1 MSRVNVPDILNNG
14 GYKLNTFSQ
23 VLPLMPLRGTVIF
36 PGMVMNL
43 DIARARSL
51 NAVNAAMRRGKK
63 ILIVSQIKSEFED
76 PEPSQLFKVGVVAEI
91 KQMLK
96 LPGGAVRIL
105 VEGLFRAGTDL
116 VTEDADGCWQ
126 AAFRELSPLALPEEG
141 IELEALR
148 RMVISEFEKWVLFGK
163 KISPEIL
170 LSFKDNPNAGAVAD
184 TITGYLDVPF
194 EVKQQFL
201 ETVAVKSRLEKL
213 FEILHKEMTISELE
227 KSIAQKVHQSIEK
240 NQKEYYLREQIKVIS
255 KELGDEEDVHAEAQ
269 EYREKIKSLP
279 LPEEVSEGLGKEVDR
294 LVKMPPMMAE
304 SAVIRNYLDT
314 VLDLPW
320 GKYDK
325 NGFDIGKAAKILDK
339 HHYGLKKVKERI
351 LEHLAVQKLAKTDK
365 APILCFVGPPGV
377 GKTSMA
383 ISIAEAVNRKFTR
396 VSLGGV
402 RDEAEIRGHRR
413 TYIGAMPGR
422 LIHGMQKAGCL
433 NPLFLLD
440 EVDKMAS
447 DFRGDPASALLE
459 ALDPEQNHAFSDH
472 FIEYPF
478 NMSSVFWIVTANTVD
493 TIPPALL
500 DRLEVIEL
508 SSYTEEEKLNIAKLH
523 LLPKEMEANGLTKET
538 FSVTSGAVRKI
549 IRDYTREAGV
559 RRLERQIAKLCRKVA
574 YRIVTKKESSA
585 SITVKNLTDYLG
597 PCIYLETDLRARK
610 EVGIVTGLAWTSV
623 GGELLKVEVLT
634 AEGKGGLILT
644 GQLGDVMKESARA
657 GYTYIRSRYKELKL
671 KADFYD
677 RTDIHIHLP
686 EGAIPKD
693 GPSAGITMVTAMVSA
708 LTGRKV
714 KADLAMTGEIT
725 LSGKVLPVG
734 GIKEKMLAAHR
745 YGVKTVLLP
754 ERNMQDLAELPQKVR
769 EEIQFVPV
777 SHMDEVLNLAL
788 DPMPEKEHKNGANNG
803 KTVK

>member
-1 MSRVNVPDILNNG
+1 MD
-14 GYKLNTFSQ
+14 TFSRI
-23 VLPLMPLRGTVIF
+23 LPLLPLRGMVIF

-51 NAVNAAMRRGKK
+51 NAVNVAMRHGKK
-63 ILIVSQIKSEFED
+63 ILIVSQIKSEAE
-76 PEPSQLFKVGVVAEI
+76 EPALDNLYKVGVVAEI
-91 KQMLK
+91 RQMLK

-105 VEGLFRAGTDL
+105 VEGLCRASANQ
-116 VTEDADGCWQ
+116 VSEDAEGCWD
-126 AAFRELSPLALPEEG
+126 AAITELSAQALPEEG
-141 IELEALR
+141 LELETLR
-148 RMVISEFEKWVLFGK
+148 RMVISEFEKWVLLGK
-163 KISPEIL
+163 KISPEVL
-170 LSFKDNPNAGAVAD
+170 LSFKDNPDAGIVAD
-184 TITGYLDVPF
+184 TIAGYLDVSL
-194 EVKQQFL
+194 EMKQLLL
-201 ETVAVKSRLEKL
+201 ETVSVKARLEKL
-213 FEILHKEMTISELE
+213 YEILHKEMTISELE
-227 KSIAQKVHQSIEK
+227 KSIAQKVHQNIEQ
-240 NQKEYYLREQIKVIS
+240 NQKEYYLREQLKVIS
-255 KELGDEEDVHAEAQ
+255 KELGDAEDVHAEAE
-269 EYREKIKSLP
+269 EYREKIKALP
-279 LPEEVSEGLGKEVDR
+279 LPEEVVTGLNKEVDR
-294 LVKMPPMMAE
+294 LFKMPPMMAE

-320 GKYDK
+320 GKFDE
-325 NGFDIGKAAKILDK
+325 NGFDIEKAARILDK

-351 LEHLAVQKLAKTDK
+351 LEHLAVQKLAKTNK
-365 APILCFVGPPGV
+365 APILCLVGPPGV

-383 ISIAEAVNRKFTR
+383 VSIAEAINRKFTR

-422 LIHGMQKAGCL
+422 LIHGMQKVGCL

-472 FIEYPF
+472 FIEYSF
-478 NMSSVFWIVTANTVD
+478 DLSSVFWIVTANTAE

-508 SSYTEEEKLNIAKLH
+508 SSYTEDEKLNIARLH
-523 LLPKEMEANGLTKET
+523 LLPKEMEANGLTKDT
-538 FSVTSGAVRKI
+538 FSITTGAIRKM

-574 YRIVTKKESSA
+574 FRIVTGKETDA
-585 SITVKNLTDYLG
+585 KVTVKNLADYLG
-597 PCIYLETDLRARK
+597 PCIYLESDLRARE

-623 GGELLKVEVLT
+623 GGELLKVEVLA
-634 AEGKGGLILT
+634 AEGKGGMTLT

-657 GYTYIRSRYKELKL
+657 GYTYIRSRYKALGLKE
-671 KADFYD
+671 DFYD
-677 RTDIHIHLP
+677 KTDIHIHLP

-708 LTGRKV
+708 LTGRAV

-754 ERNMQDLAELPQKVR
+754 ERNMQDLTELPEKVR
-769 EEIQFVPV
+769 EEIHFVPV
-777 SHMDEVLNLAL
+777 SHMDEVLKLAL
-788 DPMPEKEHKNGANNG
+788 KPL
-803 KTVK
+803 

>member
-1 MSRVNVPDILNNG
+1 MD
-14 GYKLNTFSQ
+14 TFSRI
-23 VLPLMPLRGTVIF
+23 LPLLPLRGMVIF

-51 NAVNAAMRRGKK
+51 NAVNAAMRNGKK
-63 ILIVSQIKSEFED
+63 ILIVSQIKSETEE
-76 PEPSQLFKVGVVAEI
+76 PELANLYRVGVVAEI
-91 KQMLK
+91 RQMLK
-96 LPGGAVRIL
+96 LPGGTVRIL
-105 VEGLFRAGTDL
+105 VEGLYRASADR
-116 VTEDADGCWQ
+116 VSEDAEGGW
-126 AAFRELSPLALPEEG
+126 AASFTELSARELPKERL
-141 IELEALR
+141 ELETLR
-148 RMVISEFEKWVLFGK
+148 RMVIAEFEKWVLLGK
-163 KISPEIL
+163 KISPEVL
-170 LSFKDNPNAGAVAD
+170 LSFKDNPDAGVVAD
-184 TITGYLDVPF
+184 TIAGYLDVNLKT
-194 EVKQQFL
+194 KQLLL
-201 ETVAVKSRLEKL
+201 ETVSAKSRLEKL
-213 FEILHKEMTISELE
+213 YEILHKEMTISELA
-227 KSIAQKVHQSIEK
+227 KDIAQKVHENIEQ

-255 KELGDEEDVHAEAQ
+255 QELGDAEDVHAEAE
-269 EYREKIKSLP
+269 EYREKIKALP
-279 LPEEVSEGLGKEVDR
+279 LPEEVLKGLNKEVDR
-294 LVKMPPMMAE
+294 LFKMPPMMAE

-325 NGFDIGKAAKILDK
+325 NGFDITRAARILDK

-351 LEHLAVQKLAKTDK
+351 LEHLAVQKLAKTNK
-365 APILCFVGPPGV
+365 APILCLVGPPGV

-383 ISIAEAVNRKFTR
+383 VSIAEAINRKFTR

-422 LIHGMQKAGCL
+422 IIHGMQKVGCL

-447 DFRGDPASALLE
+447 DFRGDPAAALLE

-472 FIEYPF
+472 FVEYPF
-478 NMSSVFWIVTANTVD
+478 DLSSVFWIVTANTAE

-500 DRLEVIEL
+500 DRLEGIEL
-508 SSYTEEEKLNIAKLH
+508 SSYTEDEKLNIARLH
-523 LLPKEMEANGLTKET
+523 LLPKEMEANGLTRET
-538 FSVTSGAVRKI
+538 LSVTSGAIRKI
-549 IRDYTREAGV
+549 IRDYTGEAGV
-559 RRLERQIAKLCRKVA
+559 RRLERQLAKLCRKVA
-574 YRIVTKKESSA
+574 YRIVTAKETDA
-585 SITVKNLTDYLG
+585 KVTVKNLTDYLG
-597 PCIYLETDLRARK
+597 PCIYLESDMRARE

-623 GGELLKVEVLT
+623 GGELLKVEVLA
-634 AEGKGGLILT
+634 AEGKGGMTLT

-657 GYTYIRSRYKELKL
+657 GYTYIRSRYKELGL
-671 KADFYD
+671 KEDFYD
-677 RTDIHIHLP
+677 KTDIHIHLP

-708 LTGRKV
+708 LTGRVV

-754 ERNMQDLAELPQKVR
+754 ERNMQDLAELPHKVR
-769 EEIQFVPV
+769 EEIHFIPV
-777 SHMDEVLNLAL
+777 THMDEVLKLAL
-788 DPMPEKEHKNGANNG
+788 KS
-803 KTVK
+803 

>member
-1 MSRVNVPDILNNG
+1 MD
-14 GYKLNTFSQ
+14 TFSRI
-23 VLPLMPLRGTVIF
+23 LPLLPLRGMVIF

-51 NAVNAAMRRGKK
+51 NAVNVAMRHGKK
-63 ILIVSQIKSEFED
+63 ILIVSQIKSEAE
-76 PEPSQLFKVGVVAEI
+76 EPALDNLYKVGVVAEI

-105 VEGLFRAGTDL
+105 VEGLCRASADR
-116 VTEDADGCWQ
+116 VSEDAEGSW
-126 AAFRELSPLALPEEG
+126 AAAITELSARTLPEEG
-141 IELEALR
+141 LELETLR
-148 RMVISEFEKWVLFGK
+148 RMVISEFEKWVLLGK
-163 KISPEIL
+163 KISPEVL
-170 LSFKDNPNAGAVAD
+170 LSFKDNPDAGIVAD
-184 TITGYLDVPF
+184 TIAGYLDVSL
-194 EVKQQFL
+194 EMKQLLL
-201 ETVAVKSRLEKL
+201 ETVSVKERLEKL
-213 FEILHKEMTISELE
+213 YEILHKEMTISELE
-227 KSIAQKVHQSIEK
+227 KSIAHKVQQSIEQ
-240 NQKEYYLREQIKVIS
+240 NQKEYYLREQLKVIS
-255 KELGDEEDVHAEAQ
+255 KELGDAEDVHAEAE
-269 EYREKIKSLP
+269 EYREKIKTLP
-279 LPEEVSEGLGKEVDR
+279 LPEEVVTGLNKEVDR
-294 LVKMPPMMAE
+294 LFKMPPMMAE

-320 GKYDK
+320 GKYDE
-325 NGFDIGKAAKILDK
+325 NGFDIDKAARILDK

-351 LEHLAVQKLAKTDK
+351 LEHLAVQKLAKTNK
-365 APILCFVGPPGV
+365 APILCLVGPPGV

-383 ISIAEAVNRKFTR
+383 VSVAEAVNRKFTR

-422 LIHGMQKAGCL
+422 IIHGMQKVGCL

-472 FIEYPF
+472 FIEF
-478 NMSSVFWIVTANTVD
+478 SFDLSSVFWIVTANTVE

-508 SSYTEEEKLNIAKLH
+508 SSYTEGEKLNIAKLH
-523 LLPKEMEANGLTKET
+523 LLPKEMKANGLTKDT
-538 FSVTSGAVRKI
+538 FSITTGAIRKM

-574 YRIVTKKESSA
+574 FRIVTGKETDA
-585 SITVKNLTDYLG
+585 KVTVKNLAEYLG
-597 PCIYLETDLRARK
+597 PCIYLESDLRARE

-623 GGELLKVEVLT
+623 GGELLKVEVLA
-634 AEGKGGLILT
+634 AEGKGGLTLT

-657 GYTYIRSRYKELKL
+657 GYTYIRSRYKELGL
-671 KADFYD
+671 KDDFYD
-677 RTDIHIHLP
+677 KTDIHIHLP

-708 LTGRKV
+708 LTGRAV

-754 ERNMQDLAELPQKVR
+754 ERNMQDLTELPEKVR
-769 EEIQFVPV
+769 EEIHFIPV
-777 SHMDEVLNLAL
+777 SHMDEVLKLAL
-788 DPMPEKEHKNGANNG
+788 KPL
-803 KTVK
+803 

>member
-1 MSRVNVPDILNNG
+1 MD
-14 GYKLNTFSQ
+14 TFSRI
-23 VLPLMPLRGTVIF
+23 LPLLPLRGMVIF

-51 NAVNAAMRRGKK
+51 NAVNAAMRHGKK
-63 ILIVSQIKSEFED
+63 ILIVSQIKSETEE
-76 PEPSQLFKVGVVAEI
+76 PELANLYRVGVVAEI
-91 KQMLK
+91 RQMLK

-105 VEGLFRAGTDL
+105 VEGLFRASADR
-116 VTEDADGCWQ
+116 VSEDAEGGW
-126 AAFRELSPLALPEEG
+126 AASFTELSARALPEEG
-141 IELEALR
+141 LELETLR
-148 RMVISEFEKWVLFGK
+148 RMVISEFEKWVLLGK
-163 KISPEIL
+163 KISPEVL
-170 LSFKDNPNAGAVAD
+170 LSFKDNPDAGVVAD
-184 TITGYLDVPF
+184 TIAGYLDVNLKT
-194 EVKQQFL
+194 KQLLL
-201 ETVAVKSRLEKL
+201 ETVSVKSRLEKL
-213 FEILHKEMTISELE
+213 YEILHKEMTISELE
-227 KSIAQKVHQSIEK
+227 KDIAQKVHQNIEQ

-255 KELGDEEDVHAEAQ
+255 QELGDAEDVHAEAE
-269 EYREKIKSLP
+269 EYREKIKALP
-279 LPEEVSEGLGKEVDR
+279 LPEEVLKGLNKEVDR
-294 LVKMPPMMAE
+294 LFKMPPMMAE

-325 NGFDIGKAAKILDK
+325 NGFDITRAARILDK

-351 LEHLAVQKLAKTDK
+351 LEHLAVQKLAKTNK
-365 APILCFVGPPGV
+365 APILCLVGPPGV

-383 ISIAEAVNRKFTR
+383 VSIAEAINRKFTR

-422 LIHGMQKAGCL
+422 IIHGMQKVGCL

-478 NMSSVFWIVTANTVD
+478 DLSSVFWIVTANTSE

-508 SSYTEEEKLNIAKLH
+508 SSYTEDEKLNIARLH
-523 LLPKEMEANGLTKET
+523 LLPKEMEANGLTRET
-538 FSVTSGAVRKI
+538 LSITSGAIRKI

-559 RRLERQIAKLCRKVA
+559 RRLERQLAKLCRKVA
-574 YRIVTKKESSA
+574 YRIVTAKETDA
-585 SITVKNLTDYLG
+585 KVTVKNLTDYLG
-597 PCIYLETDLRARK
+597 PCIYLESDMRAR
-610 EVGIVTGLAWTSV
+610 EETGIVTGLAWTSV
-623 GGELLKVEVLT
+623 GGELLKVEVLA
-634 AEGKGGLILT
+634 AEGKGGMTLT

-657 GYTYIRSRYKELKL
+657 GYTYIRSRYKELGL
-671 KADFYD
+671 KEDFYD
-677 RTDIHIHLP
+677 KTDIHIHLP

-708 LTGRKV
+708 LTGRAV

-769 EEIQFVPV
+769 EDIHFVPV
-777 SHMDEVLNLAL
+777 THMDEVLKLAL
-788 DPMPEKEHKNGANNG
+788 KP
-803 KTVK
+803 

>member
-1 MSRVNVPDILNNG
+1 MDTLSRI
-14 GYKLNTFSQ
+14 
-23 VLPLMPLRGTVIF
+23 LPLLPLRGMIIF

-51 NAVNAAMRRGKK
+51 NAVNVAMRHGKK
-63 ILIVSQIKSEFED
+63 ILIVSQIKSEVE
-76 PEPSQLFKVGVVAEI
+76 EPALDNLYKVGVVAEI
-91 KQMLK
+91 RQMLK

-105 VEGLFRAGTDL
+105 VEGLYRASADRVSEDAEGSWAAA
-116 VTEDADGCWQ
+116 VTE
-126 AAFRELSPLALPEEG
+126 LSVRALPEEG
-141 IELEALR
+141 LELETLR
-148 RMVISEFEKWVLFGK
+148 RMVISEFEKWVLLGK
-163 KISPEIL
+163 KISPEVL
-170 LSFKDNPNAGAVAD
+170 LSFKDNPDAGIVAD
-184 TITGYLDVPF
+184 TIAGYLDVNL
-194 EVKQQFL
+194 EMKQLLL
-201 ETVAVKSRLEKL
+201 ETISVKSRLEKL
-213 FEILHKEMTISELE
+213 YEILHKEMTISELE
-227 KSIAQKVHQSIEK
+227 KDIAQKVHQNIEQ
-240 NQKEYYLREQIKVIS
+240 NQKEYYLREQLKVIS
-255 KELGDEEDVHAEAQ
+255 KELGDAEDVHAEAE
-269 EYREKIKSLP
+269 EYREKIKALP
-279 LPEEVSEGLGKEVDR
+279 LPEEVVTGLNKEVDR
-294 LVKMPPMMAE
+294 LFKMPPMMAE

-320 GKYDK
+320 GKYDE
-325 NGFDIGKAAKILDK
+325 NGFDIEKAARILDK

-351 LEHLAVQKLAKTDK
+351 LEHLAVQKLAKTNK
-365 APILCFVGPPGV
+365 APILCLVGPPGV

-383 ISIAEAVNRKFTR
+383 VSVAEAVNRKFTR

-422 LIHGMQKAGCL
+422 IIHGMQKVGCL

-459 ALDPEQNHAFSDH
+459 ALDPEQNYAFSDH
-472 FIEYPF
+472 FIEF
-478 NMSSVFWIVTANTVD
+478 SFDLSSVFWIVTANTVE

-508 SSYTEEEKLNIAKLH
+508 SSYTEDEKLNIAKLH
-523 LLPKEMEANGLTKET
+523 LLPKEMKANGLTRET
-538 FSVTSGAVRKI
+538 FSVTPGAIRKM

-574 YRIVTKKESSA
+574 FRIVTGKETDA
-585 SITVKNLTDYLG
+585 KVTVKNLADYLG
-597 PCIYLETDLRARK
+597 PCIYLESDLRARE

-623 GGELLKVEVLT
+623 GGELLKVEVLA
-634 AEGKGGLILT
+634 AEGKGGLTLT

-657 GYTYIRSRYKELKL
+657 GYTYIRSRYKELGL
-671 KADFYD
+671 KEDFYD
-677 RTDIHIHLP
+677 KTDIHIHLP

-708 LTGRKV
+708 LTGRPV
-714 KADLAMTGEIT
+714 KAGLAMTGEIT

-754 ERNMQDLAELPQKVR
+754 ERNMQDLTELPEKVR
-769 EEIQFVPV
+769 EEIHFIPV
-777 SHMDEVLNLAL
+777 SHMDEVLKLAL
-788 DPMPEKEHKNGANNG
+788 KPLSGQ
-803 KTVK
+803 VKKDSD

>member
-1 MSRVNVPDILNNG
+1 MD
-14 GYKLNTFSQ
+14 TFSRI
-23 VLPLMPLRGTVIF
+23 LPLLPLRGMVIF

-51 NAVNAAMRRGKK
+51 NAVNVAMRHGKK
-63 ILIVSQIKSEFED
+63 ILIVSQIKSEAE
-76 PEPSQLFKVGVVAEI
+76 EPALDNLYKVGVVAEI
-91 KQMLK
+91 RQMLK

-105 VEGLFRAGTDL
+105 VEGLYRASADQ
-116 VTEDADGCWQ
+116 VSEDAEGCWD
-126 AAFRELSPLALPEEG
+126 AAITELSARALPEEG
-141 IELEALR
+141 LELETLR
-148 RMVISEFEKWVLFGK
+148 RMVISEFEKWVLLGK
-163 KISPEIL
+163 KISPEVL
-170 LSFKDNPNAGAVAD
+170 LSFKDNPDAGIVAD
-184 TITGYLDVPF
+184 TIAGYLDVNL
-194 EVKQQFL
+194 ETKQLLL
-201 ETVAVKSRLEKL
+201 ETVSVKSRLEKL
-213 FEILHKEMTISELE
+213 YEILHKEMTISELE
-227 KSIAQKVHQSIEK
+227 KSIAQKVHQNIEQ
-240 NQKEYYLREQIKVIS
+240 NQKEYYLREQLKVIS
-255 KELGDEEDVHAEAQ
+255 KELGDAEDVHAEAE
-269 EYREKIKSLP
+269 EYREKIKALP
-279 LPEEVSEGLGKEVDR
+279 LPEEVVTGLNKEVDR
-294 LVKMPPMMAE
+294 LFKMPPMMAE

-320 GKYDK
+320 GKYDE
-325 NGFDIGKAAKILDK
+325 NGFDIEKAARILDK

-351 LEHLAVQKLAKTDK
+351 LEHLAVQKLAKTNK
-365 APILCFVGPPGV
+365 APILCLVGPPGV

-383 ISIAEAVNRKFTR
+383 VSIAEAINRKFTR

-422 LIHGMQKAGCL
+422 LIHGMQKVGCL

-472 FIEYPF
+472 FIEYSF
-478 NMSSVFWIVTANTVD
+478 DLSSVFWIVTANTAE

-508 SSYTEEEKLNIAKLH
+508 SSYTEDEKLNIARLH
-523 LLPKEMEANGLTKET
+523 LLPKEMEANGLTRDT
-538 FSVTSGAVRKI
+538 FSITTGAIRKM

-574 YRIVTKKESSA
+574 FRIVTGKETDA
-585 SITVKNLTDYLG
+585 KVTVKNLAEYLG
-597 PCIYLETDLRARK
+597 PCIYLESDLRARE

-623 GGELLKVEVLT
+623 GGELLKVEVL
-634 AEGKGGLILT
+634 AADGKGGMTLT

-657 GYTYIRSRYKELKL
+657 GYTYIRSRYKALGLKE
-671 KADFYD
+671 DFYD
-677 RTDIHIHLP
+677 KTDIHIHLP

-708 LTGRKV
+708 LTGRPV
-714 KADLAMTGEIT
+714 KAGLAMTGEIT

-754 ERNMQDLAELPQKVR
+754 ERNMQDLTELPEKVR
-769 EEIQFVPV
+769 EEIHFIPV
-777 SHMDEVLNLAL
+777 SHMDEVLKLAL
-788 DPMPEKEHKNGANNG
+788 KPL
-803 KTVK
+803 

>member
-1 MSRVNVPDILNNG
+1 MDTLSRI
-14 GYKLNTFSQ
+14 
-23 VLPLMPLRGTVIF
+23 LPLLPLRGMIIF

-51 NAVNAAMRRGKK
+51 NAVNVAMRHGKK
-63 ILIVSQIKSEFED
+63 ILIVSQIKSEVE
-76 PEPSQLFKVGVVAEI
+76 EPALDNLYKVGVVAEI
-91 KQMLK
+91 RQMLK

-105 VEGLFRAGTDL
+105 VEGLYRASADRVSEDAEGSWAAA
-116 VTEDADGCWQ
+116 VTE
-126 AAFRELSPLALPEEG
+126 LSVRALPEEG
-141 IELEALR
+141 LELETLR
-148 RMVISEFEKWVLFGK
+148 RMVISEFEKWVLLGK
-163 KISPEIL
+163 KISPEVL
-170 LSFKDNPNAGAVAD
+170 LSFKDNPDAGIVAD
-184 TITGYLDVPF
+184 TIAGYLDVNL
-194 EVKQQFL
+194 EMKQLLL
-201 ETVAVKSRLEKL
+201 ETISVKSRLEKL
-213 FEILHKEMTISELE
+213 YEILHKEMTISELE
-227 KSIAQKVHQSIEK
+227 KSIAQKVHQNIEQ
-240 NQKEYYLREQIKVIS
+240 NQKEYYLREQLKVIS
-255 KELGDEEDVHAEAQ
+255 KELGDAEDVHAEAE
-269 EYREKIKSLP
+269 EYREKIKALP
-279 LPEEVSEGLGKEVDR
+279 LPEEVVTGLNKEVDR
-294 LVKMPPMMAE
+294 LFKMPPMMAE

-320 GKYDK
+320 GKYDE
-325 NGFDIGKAAKILDK
+325 NGFDIEKAARILDK

-351 LEHLAVQKLAKTDK
+351 LEHLAVQKLAKTNK
-365 APILCFVGPPGV
+365 APILCLVGPPGV

-383 ISIAEAVNRKFTR
+383 VSIAEAINRKFTR

-422 LIHGMQKAGCL
+422 LIHGMQKVGCL

-472 FIEYPF
+472 FIEYSF
-478 NMSSVFWIVTANTVD
+478 DLSSVFWIVTANTAE

-508 SSYTEEEKLNIAKLH
+508 SSYTEDEKLNIARLH
-523 LLPKEMEANGLTKET
+523 LLPKEMEANGLTKDT
-538 FSVTSGAVRKI
+538 FSITTGAIRKI

-559 RRLERQIAKLCRKVA
+559 RRLERQLAKLCRKVA
-574 YRIVTKKESSA
+574 FRIVTARETTA
-585 SITVKNLTDYLG
+585 RVTVKNLTEYLG
-597 PCIYLETDLRARK
+597 PCIYLESDLRARE

-623 GGELLKVEVLT
+623 GGELLKVEVL
-634 AEGKGGLILT
+634 AADGKGGMTLT

-657 GYTYIRSRYKELKL
+657 GYTYIRSRYKELGL
-671 KADFYD
+671 KEDFYD
-677 RTDIHIHLP
+677 KTDIHIHLP

-708 LTGRKV
+708 LTGRPV
-714 KADLAMTGEIT
+714 KAGLAMTGEIT

-754 ERNMQDLAELPQKVR
+754 ERNMQDLTELPEKVR
-769 EEIQFVPV
+769 EEIHFIPV
-777 SHMDEVLNLAL
+777 SHMDEVLKLAL
-788 DPMPEKEHKNGANNG
+788 KPLSGQ
-803 KTVK
+803 VKKDSD

>member
-1 MSRVNVPDILNNG
+1 MD
-14 GYKLNTFSQ
+14 TFSRI
-23 VLPLMPLRGTVIF
+23 LPLLPLRGMVIF

-51 NAVNAAMRRGKK
+51 NAVNAAMRHGKK
-63 ILIVSQIKSEFED
+63 ILIVSQIKSDKEE
-76 PEPSQLFKVGVVAEI
+76 PELANLYRVGVVAEI
-91 KQMLK
+91 RQMLK

-105 VEGLFRAGTDL
+105 VEGLFRASADR
-116 VTEDADGCWQ
+116 VSEDAEGGW
-126 AAFRELSPLALPEEG
+126 AASFTELSVQALPEEG
-141 IELEALR
+141 LELETLR
-148 RMVISEFEKWVLFGK
+148 RMVISEFEKWVLLGK
-163 KISPEIL
+163 KISPEVL
-170 LSFKDNPNAGAVAD
+170 LSFKDNPDAGVVAD
-184 TITGYLDVPF
+184 TIAGYLDVNLKT
-194 EVKQQFL
+194 KQLLL
-201 ETVAVKSRLEKL
+201 ETVSVKSRLEKL
-213 FEILHKEMTISELE
+213 YEILHKEMTISELE
-227 KSIAQKVHQSIEK
+227 KDIAQKVHQNIEQ

-255 KELGDEEDVHAEAQ
+255 QELGDAEDVHAEAE
-269 EYREKIKSLP
+269 EYREKIKALP
-279 LPEEVSEGLGKEVDR
+279 LPDEVLKGLNKEVDR
-294 LVKMPPMMAE
+294 LFKMPPMMAE

-325 NGFDIGKAAKILDK
+325 NGFDITRAARILDK

-351 LEHLAVQKLAKTDK
+351 LEHLAVQKLAKTNK
-365 APILCFVGPPGV
+365 APILCLVGPPGV

-383 ISIAEAVNRKFTR
+383 VSIAEAINRKFTR

-422 LIHGMQKAGCL
+422 IIHGMQKVGCL

-478 NMSSVFWIVTANTVD
+478 DLSSVFWIVTANTSE

-508 SSYTEEEKLNIAKLH
+508 SSYTEDEKLNIARLH
-523 LLPKEMEANGLTKET
+523 LLPKEMEANGLTRET
-538 FSVTSGAVRKI
+538 LSITSGAIRKI

-574 YRIVTKKESSA
+574 YRIVTAKETDA
-585 SITVKNLTDYLG
+585 KVTVKNLTDYLG
-597 PCIYLETDLRARK
+597 PCIYLESDMRARE

-623 GGELLKVEVLT
+623 GGELVKVEVLA
-634 AEGKGGLILT
+634 AEGKGGMTLT

-657 GYTYIRSRYKELKL
+657 GYTYIRSRYKELGL
-671 KADFYD
+671 KEDFYD
-677 RTDIHIHLP
+677 KTDIHIHLP

-708 LTGRKV
+708 LTGRVV

-769 EEIQFVPV
+769 EDIHFVPV
-777 SHMDEVLNLAL
+777 THMDEVLKLAL
-788 DPMPEKEHKNGANNG
+788 KP
-803 KTVK
+803 

>member
-1 MSRVNVPDILNNG
+1 MD
-14 GYKLNTFSQ
+14 TFSRI
-23 VLPLMPLRGTVIF
+23 LPLLPLRGMVIF

-51 NAVNAAMRRGKK
+51 NAVNAAMRNGKK
-63 ILIVSQIKSEFED
+63 ILIVSQIKSETEE
-76 PEPSQLFKVGVVAEI
+76 PELANLYRVGVVAEI
-91 KQMLK
+91 RQMLK
-96 LPGGAVRIL
+96 LPGGTVRIL
-105 VEGLFRAGTDL
+105 VEGLYRASADR
-116 VTEDADGCWQ
+116 VSEDAEGGW
-126 AAFRELSPLALPEEG
+126 AASFTELSARELPKERL
-141 IELEALR
+141 ELETLR
-148 RMVISEFEKWVLFGK
+148 RMVIAEFEKWVLLGK
-163 KISPEIL
+163 KISPEVL
-170 LSFKDNPNAGAVAD
+170 LSFKDNPDAGVVAD
-184 TITGYLDVPF
+184 TIAGYLDVNLKT
-194 EVKQQFL
+194 KQLLL
-201 ETVAVKSRLEKL
+201 ETVSAKSRLEKL
-213 FEILHKEMTISELE
+213 YEILHKEMTISELA
-227 KSIAQKVHQSIEK
+227 KDIAQKVHENIEQ

-255 KELGDEEDVHAEAQ
+255 QELGDAEDVHAEAE
-269 EYREKIKSLP
+269 EYREKIKALP
-279 LPEEVSEGLGKEVDR
+279 LPEEVLKGLNKEVDR
-294 LVKMPPMMAE
+294 LFKMPPMMAE

-325 NGFDIGKAAKILDK
+325 NGFDITRAARILDK

-351 LEHLAVQKLAKTDK
+351 LEHLAVQKLAKTNK
-365 APILCFVGPPGV
+365 APILCLVGPPGV

-383 ISIAEAVNRKFTR
+383 VSIAEAINRKFTR

-422 LIHGMQKAGCL
+422 IIHGMQKVGCL

-447 DFRGDPASALLE
+447 DFRGDPAAALLE

-472 FIEYPF
+472 FVEYPF
-478 NMSSVFWIVTANTVD
+478 DLSSVFWIVTANTAE

-508 SSYTEEEKLNIAKLH
+508 SSYTEDEKLNIARLH
-523 LLPKEMEANGLTKET
+523 LLPKEMEANGLTRET
-538 FSVTSGAVRKI
+538 LSVTSGAIRKI

-559 RRLERQIAKLCRKVA
+559 RRLERQLAKLCRKVA
-574 YRIVTKKESSA
+574 YRIVTAKETDA
-585 SITVKNLTDYLG
+585 KVTVKNLTDYLG
-597 PCIYLETDLRARK
+597 PCIYLESDMRARE

-623 GGELLKVEVLT
+623 GGELLKVEVLA
-634 AEGKGGLILT
+634 AEGKGGMTLT

-657 GYTYIRSRYKELKL
+657 GYTYIRSRYKELGL
-671 KADFYD
+671 KEDFYD
-677 RTDIHIHLP
+677 KTDIHIHLP

-708 LTGRKV
+708 LTGRVV

-769 EEIQFVPV
+769 EEIHFIPV
-777 SHMDEVLNLAL
+777 THMDEVLKLAL
-788 DPMPEKEHKNGANNG
+788 KS
-803 KTVK
+803 

>member
-1 MSRVNVPDILNNG
+1 MDTISRI
-14 GYKLNTFSQ
+14 
-23 VLPLMPLRGTVIF
+23 LPLLPLRGMVIF

-51 NAVNAAMRRGKK
+51 NAVNVAMRHGKR
-63 ILIVSQIKSEFED
+63 ILIVSQIKSETEE
-76 PEPSQLFKVGVVAEI
+76 PELANLYRVGVVAEI
-91 KQMLK
+91 RQMLK

-105 VEGLFRAGTDL
+105 VEGLYRASADR
-116 VTEDADGCWQ
+116 VSEDAEGSWA
-126 AAFRELSPLALPEEG
+126 AAFTELSARALPEEG
-141 IELEALR
+141 LELETLR
-148 RMVISEFEKWVLFGK
+148 RMVISEFEKWVLLGK

-170 LSFKDNPNAGAVAD
+170 LSFKDNPDAGIVAD
-184 TITGYLDVPF
+184 TIAGYLDVNL
-194 EVKQQFL
+194 ETKQLLL
-201 ETVAVKSRLEKL
+201 ETVSVKSRLEKL
-213 FEILHKEMTISELE
+213 YEILHKEMTISELE
-227 KSIAQKVHQSIEK
+227 KSIAQKVHQNIEQ

-255 KELGDEEDVHAEAQ
+255 QELGDAEDVHAEAE
-269 EYREKIKSLP
+269 EYREKIKALP
-279 LPEEVSEGLGKEVDR
+279 LPEEVLKGLNKEVDR
-294 LVKMPPMMAE
+294 LFKMPPMMAE

-325 NGFDIGKAAKILDK
+325 NGFDISKAARILDK

-351 LEHLAVQKLAKTDK
+351 LEHLAVQKLAKTNK
-365 APILCFVGPPGV
+365 APILCLVGPPGV

-383 ISIAEAVNRKFTR
+383 VSIAEAINRKFTR

-422 LIHGMQKAGCL
+422 IIHGMQKVGCL

-472 FIEYPF
+472 FIEYSF
-478 NMSSVFWIVTANTVD
+478 DLSSVFWIVTANTAE

-508 SSYTEEEKLNIAKLH
+508 SSYTEDEKLNIARLH

-538 FSVTSGAVRKI
+538 ISITTGAIRKI

-559 RRLERQIAKLCRKVA
+559 RRLERQLAKLCRKVA
-574 YRIVTKKESSA
+574 FRIVTARETA
-585 SITVKNLTDYLG
+585 ARVTVKNLTEYLG
-597 PCIYLETDLRARK
+597 PCIYLESDLRARE

-623 GGELLKVEVLT
+623 GGELLKVEVL
-634 AEGKGGLILT
+634 AADGKGGMTLT

-657 GYTYIRSRYKELKL
+657 GYTYIRSRYKELGL
-671 KADFYD
+671 KEDFYD
-677 RTDIHIHLP
+677 KTDIHIHLP

-708 LTGRKV
+708 LTGRPV
-714 KADLAMTGEIT
+714 KAGLAMTGEIT

-754 ERNMQDLAELPQKVR
+754 ERNMQDLTELPEKIR
-769 EEIQFVPV
+769 EEIHFIPV
-777 SHMDEVLNLAL
+777 SHMDEVLKLAL
-788 DPMPEKEHKNGANNG
+788 KS
-803 KTVK
+803 

>member
-1 MSRVNVPDILNNG
+1 MDTLSHI
-14 GYKLNTFSQ
+14 
-23 VLPLMPLRGTVIF
+23 LPLLPLRGLVIF
-36 PGMVMNL
+36 PGTVMNL

-51 NAVNAAMRRGKK
+51 NAVNVAMRHGKK
-63 ILIVSQIKSEFED
+63 IFIVSQIKSEAE
-76 PEPSQLFKVGVVAEI
+76 EPALDNLYKVGVVAEI
-91 KQMLK
+91 RQMLK
-96 LPGGAVRIL
+96 LPGGSVRIL
-105 VEGLFRAGTDL
+105 VEGLCRATADRVTDG
-116 VTEDADGCWQ
+116 VDGCW
-126 AAFRELSPLALPEEG
+126 AASIAELSARTLNENGL
-141 IELEALR
+141 ELETLR
-148 RMVISEFEKWVLFGK
+148 RMVVSEFEKWVLLGK

-170 LSFKDNPNAGAVAD
+170 LSFKDNPDAGIVAD
-184 TITGYLDVPF
+184 TIAGYLDVNLATR
-194 EVKQQFL
+194 QLLL
-201 ETVAVKSRLEKL
+201 ETVSVKARLEKL
-213 FEILHKEMTISELE
+213 YEILHKEMTISELE
-227 KSIAQKVHQSIEK
+227 KRIAQKVHQNIEQ

-255 KELGDEEDVHAEAQ
+255 QELGDAEDVHAEAE
-269 EYREKIKSLP
+269 EYREKMKALP
-279 LPEEVSEGLGKEVDR
+279 LPEEVVKGLNKEVDR
-294 LVKMPPMMAE
+294 LFKMPPMMAE
-304 SAVIRNYLDT
+304 STVIRNYLDT

-325 NGFDIGKAAKILDK
+325 NGFDINKAARILDK

-351 LEHLAVQKLAKTDK
+351 LEHLAVQKLAKTNK
-365 APILCFVGPPGV
+365 APILCLVGPPGV

-383 ISIAEAVNRKFTR
+383 LSIAEAVNRKFTR

-422 LIHGMQKAGCL
+422 LIHGMQKVGCL

-472 FIEYPF
+472 FIEYSF
-478 NMSSVFWIVTANTVD
+478 DLSSVFWIVTANTVE

-508 SSYTEEEKLNIAKLH
+508 SSYTEEEKLNIARLH
-523 LLPKEMEANGLTKET
+523 LLPKEMEANGLTGKT
-538 FSVTSGAVRKI
+538 FSITSGAIRKI
-549 IRDYTREAGV
+549 IREYTREAGV
-559 RRLERQIAKLCRKVA
+559 RRLERQLAKLCRKVA
-574 YRIVTKKESSA
+574 YRIVTEKETDA
-585 SITVKNLTDYLG
+585 KVTVKNLTDYLG
-597 PCIYLETDLRARK
+597 PCIYLESDLRARE

-623 GGELLKVEVLT
+623 GGELLKVEVLA
-634 AEGKGGLILT
+634 AEGKGGMTLT

-657 GYTYIRSRYKELKL
+657 GYTYIRSRYKELGL
-671 KADFYD
+671 KEDFYD
-677 RTDIHIHLP
+677 KTDIHIHLP

-708 LTGRKV
+708 LTGRPV

-754 ERNMQDLAELPQKVR
+754 ERNMQDLTELPEKVR
-769 EEIQFVPV
+769 DDIQFIPV
-777 SHMDEVLNLAL
+777 NHMDEVLKLAL
-788 DPMPEKEHKNGANNG
+788 KP
-803 KTVK
+803 

>member
-1 MSRVNVPDILNNG
+1 MD
-14 GYKLNTFSQ
+14 TFSRI
-23 VLPLMPLRGTVIF
+23 LPLLPLRGMVIF

-51 NAVNAAMRRGKK
+51 NAVNAAMRHGKK
-63 ILIVSQIKSEFED
+63 ILIVSQIKSDKEE
-76 PEPSQLFKVGVVAEI
+76 PELANLYRVGVVAEI
-91 KQMLK
+91 RQMLK

-105 VEGLFRAGTDL
+105 VEGLFRASADR
-116 VTEDADGCWQ
+116 VSEDAEGGW
-126 AAFRELSPLALPEEG
+126 AASFTELSARPLREEG
-141 IELEALR
+141 LELETLR
-148 RMVISEFEKWVLFGK
+148 RMVISEFEKWVLLGK
-163 KISPEIL
+163 KISPEVL
-170 LSFKDNPNAGAVAD
+170 LSFKDNPDAGVVAD
-184 TITGYLDVPF
+184 TIAGYLDVNLKT
-194 EVKQQFL
+194 KQLLL
-201 ETVAVKSRLEKL
+201 ETVSVKSRLEKL
-213 FEILHKEMTISELE
+213 YEILHKEMTISELE
-227 KSIAQKVHQSIEK
+227 KDIAQKVHQNIEQ

-255 KELGDEEDVHAEAQ
+255 QELGDAEDVHAEAE
-269 EYREKIKSLP
+269 EYREKIKALP
-279 LPEEVSEGLGKEVDR
+279 LPEEVLKGLNKEVDR
-294 LVKMPPMMAE
+294 LFKMPPMMAE

-325 NGFDIGKAAKILDK
+325 NGFDITKAARILDK

-351 LEHLAVQKLAKTDK
+351 LEHLAVQKLAKTNK
-365 APILCFVGPPGV
+365 APILCLVGPPGV

-383 ISIAEAVNRKFTR
+383 VSIAEAINRKFTR

-422 LIHGMQKAGCL
+422 IIHGMQKVGCL

-478 NMSSVFWIVTANTVD
+478 DLSSVFWIVTANTSD

-508 SSYTEEEKLNIAKLH
+508 SSYTEDEKLNIARLH
-523 LLPKEMEANGLTKET
+523 LLPKEMEANGLTRET
-538 FSVTSGAVRKI
+538 LSITSGAIRKI

-574 YRIVTKKESSA
+574 YRIVTAKETDA
-585 SITVKNLTDYLG
+585 KVTVKNLTDYLG
-597 PCIYLETDLRARK
+597 PCIYLESDMRARE

-623 GGELLKVEVLT
+623 GGELLKVEVLA
-634 AEGKGGLILT
+634 AEGKGGMTLT

-657 GYTYIRSRYKELKL
+657 GYTYIRSRYKELGL
-671 KADFYD
+671 KEDFYD
-677 RTDIHIHLP
+677 KTDIHIHLP

-708 LTGRKV
+708 LTGRVV

-769 EEIQFVPV
+769 EDIHFVPV
-777 SHMDEVLNLAL
+777 THMDEVLKLAL
-788 DPMPEKEHKNGANNG
+788 KP
-803 KTVK
+803 

>member
-1 MSRVNVPDILNNG
+1 MD
-14 GYKLNTFSQ
+14 TFSRI
-23 VLPLMPLRGTVIF
+23 LPLLPLRGMVIF

-51 NAVNAAMRRGKK
+51 NAVNVAMRHGKK
-63 ILIVSQIKSEFED
+63 ILIVSQIKSEAE
-76 PEPSQLFKVGVVAEI
+76 EPALDNLYKVGVVAEI

-105 VEGLFRAGTDL
+105 VEGLCRASADR
-116 VTEDADGCWQ
+116 VSEDAEGSW
-126 AAFRELSPLALPEEG
+126 AAAITELSARTLPEEG
-141 IELEALR
+141 LELETLR
-148 RMVISEFEKWVLFGK
+148 RMVISEFEKWVLLGK
-163 KISPEIL
+163 KISPEVL
-170 LSFKDNPNAGAVAD
+170 LSFKDNPDAGIVAD
-184 TITGYLDVPF
+184 TIAGYLDVSL
-194 EVKQQFL
+194 EMKQLLL
-201 ETVAVKSRLEKL
+201 ETVSVKERLEKL
-213 FEILHKEMTISELE
+213 YEILHKEMTISELE
-227 KSIAQKVHQSIEK
+227 KSIAHKVQQSIEQ
-240 NQKEYYLREQIKVIS
+240 NQKEYYLREQLKVIS
-255 KELGDEEDVHAEAQ
+255 KELGDAEDVHAEAE
-269 EYREKIKSLP
+269 EYREKIKALP
-279 LPEEVSEGLGKEVDR
+279 LPEEVVTGLNKEVDR
-294 LVKMPPMMAE
+294 LFKMPPMMAE

-320 GKYDK
+320 GKYDE
-325 NGFDIGKAAKILDK
+325 NGFDIDKAARILDK

-351 LEHLAVQKLAKTDK
+351 LEHLAVQKLAKTNK
-365 APILCFVGPPGV
+365 APILCLVGPPGV

-383 ISIAEAVNRKFTR
+383 VSVAEAVNRKFTR

-422 LIHGMQKAGCL
+422 IIHGMQKVGCL

-459 ALDPEQNHAFSDH
+459 ALDPEQNYAFSDH
-472 FIEYPF
+472 FIEF
-478 NMSSVFWIVTANTVD
+478 SFDLSSVFWIVTANTVE

-508 SSYTEEEKLNIAKLH
+508 SSYTEGEKLNIAKLH
-523 LLPKEMEANGLTKET
+523 LLPKEMKANGLTKDT
-538 FSVTSGAVRKI
+538 FSITTGAIRKM

-574 YRIVTKKESSA
+574 FRIVTGKETDA
-585 SITVKNLTDYLG
+585 KVTVKNLAEYLG
-597 PCIYLETDLRARK
+597 PCIYLESDLRARE

-623 GGELLKVEVLT
+623 GGELLKVEVLA
-634 AEGKGGLILT
+634 AEGKGGLTLT

-657 GYTYIRSRYKELKL
+657 GYTYIRSRYKELGL
-671 KADFYD
+671 KDDFYD
-677 RTDIHIHLP
+677 KTDIHIHLP

-708 LTGRKV
+708 LTGRAV

-754 ERNMQDLAELPQKVR
+754 ERNMQDLTELPEKVR
-769 EEIQFVPV
+769 EEIHFIPV
-777 SHMDEVLNLAL
+777 SHMDEVLKLAL
-788 DPMPEKEHKNGANNG
+788 KPL
-803 KTVK
+803 

>member
-1 MSRVNVPDILNNG
+1 MD
-14 GYKLNTFSQ
+14 TFSRI
-23 VLPLMPLRGTVIF
+23 LPLLPLRGMVIF

-51 NAVNAAMRRGKK
+51 NAVNAAMRHGKK
-63 ILIVSQIKSEFED
+63 ILIVSQIKSDKEE
-76 PEPSQLFKVGVVAEI
+76 PELANLYRVGVVAEI
-91 KQMLK
+91 RQMLK

-105 VEGLFRAGTDL
+105 VEGLFRASADR
-116 VTEDADGCWQ
+116 VSEDAEGGW
-126 AAFRELSPLALPEEG
+126 AASFTELSARALPEEG
-141 IELEALR
+141 LELETLR
-148 RMVISEFEKWVLFGK
+148 RMVIAEFEKWVLLGK
-163 KISPEIL
+163 KISPEVL
-170 LSFKDNPNAGAVAD
+170 LSFKDNPDAGVVAD
-184 TITGYLDVPF
+184 TIAGYLDVNLKT
-194 EVKQQFL
+194 KQLLL
-201 ETVAVKSRLEKL
+201 ETVSVKARLEKMY
-213 FEILHKEMTISELE
+213 EILHKEMTISELE
-227 KSIAQKVHQSIEK
+227 KDIAQKVHQNIEQ

-255 KELGDEEDVHAEAQ
+255 QELGDAEDVHAEAE
-269 EYREKIKSLP
+269 EYREKIKALP
-279 LPEEVSEGLGKEVDR
+279 LPDEVLKGLNKEVDR
-294 LVKMPPMMAE
+294 LFKMPPMMAE

-325 NGFDIGKAAKILDK
+325 NGFDITRAARILDK

-351 LEHLAVQKLAKTDK
+351 LEHLAVQKLAKTNK
-365 APILCFVGPPGV
+365 APILCLVGPPGV

-383 ISIAEAVNRKFTR
+383 VSIAEAINRKFTR

-422 LIHGMQKAGCL
+422 IIHGMQKVGCL

-478 NMSSVFWIVTANTVD
+478 DLSSVFWIVTANTSE

-508 SSYTEEEKLNIAKLH
+508 SSYTEDEKLNIARLH
-523 LLPKEMEANGLTKET
+523 LLPKEMEANGLTRET
-538 FSVTSGAVRKI
+538 LSITSGAIRKI

-574 YRIVTKKESSA
+574 YRIVTAKETDA
-585 SITVKNLTDYLG
+585 KVTVKNLADYLG
-597 PCIYLETDLRARK
+597 PCIYLESDMRARE

-623 GGELLKVEVLT
+623 GGELLKVEVLA
-634 AEGKGGLILT
+634 AEGKGGMTLT

-657 GYTYIRSRYKELKL
+657 GYTYIRSRYKELGL
-671 KADFYD
+671 KEDFYD
-677 RTDIHIHLP
+677 KTDIHIHLP

-708 LTGRKV
+708 LTGRVV

-769 EEIQFVPV
+769 DDIHFVPV
-777 SHMDEVLNLAL
+777 THMDEVLKLAL
-788 DPMPEKEHKNGANNG
+788 KP
-803 KTVK
+803 

>member
-1 MSRVNVPDILNNG
+1 MDTLSHI
-14 GYKLNTFSQ
+14 
-23 VLPLMPLRGTVIF
+23 LPLLPLRGLVIF
-36 PGMVMNL
+36 PGTVMNL

-51 NAVNAAMRRGKK
+51 NAVNVAMRHGKK
-63 ILIVSQIKSEFED
+63 IFIVSQIKSEAE
-76 PEPSQLFKVGVVAEI
+76 EPALDNLYKVGVVAEI
-91 KQMLK
+91 RQMLK
-96 LPGGAVRIL
+96 LPGGSVRIL
-105 VEGLFRAGTDL
+105 VEGLCRATADRVTDG
-116 VTEDADGCWQ
+116 VDGCW
-126 AAFRELSPLALPEEG
+126 AASITELSARALNENG
-141 IELEALR
+141 LELETLR
-148 RMVISEFEKWVLFGK
+148 RMVVSEFEKWVLLGK

-170 LSFKDNPNAGAVAD
+170 LSFKDNPDAGIVAD
-184 TITGYLDVPF
+184 TIAGYLDVNLATR
-194 EVKQQFL
+194 QLLL
-201 ETVAVKSRLEKL
+201 ETVSVKARLEKL
-213 FEILHKEMTISELE
+213 YEILHKEMT
-227 KSIAQKVHQSIEK
+227 
-240 NQKEYYLREQIKVIS
+240 LREQIKVIS
-255 KELGDEEDVHAEAQ
+255 QELGDAEDVHAEAE
-269 EYREKIKSLP
+269 EYREKMKALP
-279 LPEEVSEGLGKEVDR
+279 LPEEVVKGLNKEVDR
-294 LVKMPPMMAE
+294 LFKMPPMMAE

-314 VLDLPW
+314 VLELPW

-325 NGFDIGKAAKILDK
+325 NGFDINKAARILDK

-351 LEHLAVQKLAKTDK
+351 LEHLAVQKLAKTNK
-365 APILCFVGPPGV
+365 APILCLVGPPGV

-383 ISIAEAVNRKFTR
+383 LSIAEAVNRKFTR

-422 LIHGMQKAGCL
+422 LIHGMQKVGCL

-472 FIEYPF
+472 FIEYSF
-478 NMSSVFWIVTANTVD
+478 DLSSVFWIVTANTVE

-508 SSYTEEEKLNIAKLH
+508 SSYTEEEKLNIARLH
-523 LLPKEMEANGLTKET
+523 LLPKEMEANGLTGKT
-538 FSVTSGAVRKI
+538 FSITSGAIRKI
-549 IRDYTREAGV
+549 IREYTREAGV
-559 RRLERQIAKLCRKVA
+559 RRLERQLAKLCRKVA
-574 YRIVTKKESSA
+574 YRIVTEKETDA
-585 SITVKNLTDYLG
+585 KVTVKNLTDYLG
-597 PCIYLETDLRARK
+597 PCIYLESDLRARE

-623 GGELLKVEVLT
+623 GGELLKVEVLA
-634 AEGKGGLILT
+634 AEGKGGMTLT

-657 GYTYIRSRYKELKL
+657 GYTYIRSRYKELGL
-671 KADFYD
+671 KEDFYD
-677 RTDIHIHLP
+677 KTDIHIHLP

-708 LTGRKV
+708 LTGRPV

-754 ERNMQDLAELPQKVR
+754 ERNMQDLTELPEKVR
-769 EEIQFVPV
+769 DDIQFIPV
-777 SHMDEVLNLAL
+777 NHMDEVLKLAL
-788 DPMPEKEHKNGANNG
+788 KP
-803 KTVK
+803 

>member
-1 MSRVNVPDILNNG
+1 MD
-14 GYKLNTFSQ
+14 TFSQ
-23 VLPLMPLRGTVIF
+23 ILPLLPLRGMVIF

-51 NAVNAAMRRGKK
+51 NAVNAAMRHGKK
-63 ILIVSQIKSEFED
+63 ILIVSQIKSETEE
-76 PEPSQLFKVGVVAEI
+76 PELANLYRVGVVAEI
-91 KQMLK
+91 RQMLK

-105 VEGLFRAGTDL
+105 VEGLYRASADR
-116 VTEDADGCWQ
+116 VSEDAEGGW
-126 AAFRELSPLALPEEG
+126 AASFTELKAQALPEEG
-141 IELEALR
+141 LELETLR
-148 RMVISEFEKWVLFGK
+148 RMAISEFEKWVLLGK
-163 KISPEIL
+163 KISPEVL
-170 LSFKDNPNAGAVAD
+170 LSFKDNPDAGIVAD
-184 TITGYLDVPF
+184 TIAGYLDVNLKT
-194 EVKQQFL
+194 KQLLL
-201 ETVAVKSRLEKL
+201 ETVSVKARLEKL
-213 FEILHKEMTISELE
+213 YEILHKEMTISELE
-227 KSIAQKVHQSIEK
+227 KDIAQKVHQNIEQ

-255 KELGDEEDVHAEAQ
+255 QELGDAEDVHAEAE
-269 EYREKIKSLP
+269 EYREKIKALP
-279 LPEEVSEGLGKEVDR
+279 LPEDVLKGLNKEVDR
-294 LVKMPPMMAE
+294 LFKMPPMMAE

-325 NGFDIGKAAKILDK
+325 NGFDITRAARILDK

-351 LEHLAVQKLAKTDK
+351 LEHLAVQKLANTNK
-365 APILCFVGPPGV
+365 APILCLVGPPGV

-383 ISIAEAVNRKFTR
+383 VSIAEAINRKFTR

-422 LIHGMQKAGCL
+422 IIHGMQKVGCL

-478 NMSSVFWIVTANTVD
+478 DLSSVFWIVTANTSE

-508 SSYTEEEKLNIAKLH
+508 SSYTEDEKLNIARLH
-523 LLPKEMEANGLTKET
+523 LLPKEMEANGLTRET
-538 FSVTSGAVRKI
+538 LSITSGAIRKI

-559 RRLERQIAKLCRKVA
+559 RRLERQLAKLCRKVA
-574 YRIVTKKESSA
+574 YRIVTEKETDA
-585 SITVKNLTDYLG
+585 KVTVKNLADYLG
-597 PCIYLETDLRARK
+597 PCIYLESDMRARE
-610 EVGIVTGLAWTSV
+610 EVGIVTGLAWTCV
-623 GGELLKVEVLT
+623 GGELLKVEVLA
-634 AEGKGGLILT
+634 AEGKGGMTLT

-657 GYTYIRSRYKELKL
+657 GYTYIRSRYKELGL
-671 KADFYD
+671 KEDFYD
-677 RTDIHIHLP
+677 KTDIHIHLP

-708 LTGRKV
+708 LTGRV
-714 KADLAMTGEIT
+714 VRADLAMTGEIT

-769 EEIQFVPV
+769 DDIHFVPV
-777 SHMDEVLNLAL
+777 THMDEELKLAL
-788 DPMPEKEHKNGANNG
+788 KA
-803 KTVK
+803 

>member
-1 MSRVNVPDILNNG
+1 MDTN
-14 GYKLNTFSQ
+14 SQ
-23 VLPLMPLRGTVIF
+23 ILPLMPLRGTVIF

-43 DIARARSL
+43 DIARTRSL
-51 NAVNAAMRRGKK
+51 HAVNAAMRRGKR
-63 ILIVSQIKSEFED
+63 IIIVTQKKSETED
-76 PEPSQLFKVGVVAEI
+76 PAPDQLFRVGVAAEI
-91 KQMLK
+91 RQMLK
-96 LPGGAVRIL
+96 MPGGAVRIM
-105 VEGLFRAGTDL
+105 VEALFRAGVDL
-116 VTEDADGCWQ
+116 VTESEELCWQ
-126 AAFRELSPLALPEEG
+126 AAFRELKPGVRPEEG
-141 IELEALR
+141 AELEALR
-148 RMVISEFEKWVLFGK
+148 RMVIAEFEKWVLLGK

-170 LSFKDNPNAGAVAD
+170 LSFKDNPDAGAVAD
-184 TITGYLDVPF
+184 TIAGYLDVAM
-194 EVKQQFL
+194 EMKQQLL
-201 ETVAVKSRLEKL
+201 ETVSVRARLETL
-213 FEILHKEMTISELE
+213 FELLHKELTISELE

-240 NQKEYYLREQIKVIS
+240 NQKEYYLREQIKIIS
-255 KELGDEEDVHAEAQ
+255 QELGDEEDVHAEAE

-279 LPEEVSEGLGKEVDR
+279 LSEEAAAGLGKEVDR
-294 LVKMPPMMAE
+294 LFKMPPMMAE

-325 NGFDIGKAAKILDK
+325 NGFDIDKAARILDK

-351 LEHLAVQKLAKTDK
+351 LEHLAVQKLAKTNK
-365 APILCFVGPPGV
+365 APILCLVGPPGV

-396 VSLGGV
+396 VSLGGI

-440 EVDKMAS
+440 EVDKMAG

-478 NMSSVFWIVTANTVD
+478 DLSSVFWIVTANTVD

-523 LLPKEMEANGLTKET
+523 LLPKEMEANGLSKET
-538 FSVTSGAVRKI
+538 FSVTSGALRKI

-574 YRIVTKKESSA
+574 YHIVTKKESAA
-585 SITVKNLTDYLG
+585 SVTVKNLAGYLG
-597 PCIYLETDLRARK
+597 PCIYLETDLRAR
-610 EVGIVTGLAWTSV
+610 EETGIVTGLAWTSV
-623 GGELLKVEVLT
+623 GGELLKVEVLA
-634 AEGKGGLILT
+634 AEGKGGLTLT

-657 GYTYIRSRYKELKL
+657 GYTYIRSRCRELGL
-671 KADFYD
+671 NADFYD
-677 RTDIHIHLP
+677 KTDIHIHLP

-708 LTGRKV
+708 LTGRAV
-714 KADLAMTGEIT
+714 KAELAMTGEIT
-725 LSGKVLPVG
+725 LSGRVLPVG

-745 YGVKTVLLP
+745 YGIKTVLLP
-754 ERNMQDLAELPQKVR
+754 ERNMQDLEELPQKVR
-769 EEIQFVPV
+769 NEIRFVPV
-777 SHMDEVLNLAL
+777 SHMDEVLKLAL
-788 DPMPEKEHKNGANNG
+788 KEADG
-803 KTVK
+803 KG

>member
-1 MSRVNVPDILNNG
+1 MD
-14 GYKLNTFSQ
+14 TFSRI
-23 VLPLMPLRGTVIF
+23 LPLLPLRGMVIF

-51 NAVNAAMRRGKK
+51 NAVNVAMRHGKK
-63 ILIVSQIKSEFED
+63 ILIVSQIKSEAE
-76 PEPSQLFKVGVVAEI
+76 EPALDNLYKVGVVAEI

-105 VEGLFRAGTDL
+105 VEGLCRASADR
-116 VTEDADGCWQ
+116 VSEDAEGSW
-126 AAFRELSPLALPEEG
+126 AAAITELSARTLPEEG
-141 IELEALR
+141 LELETLR
-148 RMVISEFEKWVLFGK
+148 RMVISEFEKWVLLGK
-163 KISPEIL
+163 KISPEVL
-170 LSFKDNPNAGAVAD
+170 LSFKDNPDAGIVAD
-184 TITGYLDVPF
+184 TIAGYLDVSL
-194 EVKQQFL
+194 EMKQLLL
-201 ETVAVKSRLEKL
+201 ETVSVKERLEKL
-213 FEILHKEMTISELE
+213 YEILHKEMTISELE
-227 KSIAQKVHQSIEK
+227 KSIAHKVQQSIEQ
-240 NQKEYYLREQIKVIS
+240 NQKEYYLREQLKVIS
-255 KELGDEEDVHAEAQ
+255 KELGDAEDVHAEAE
-269 EYREKIKSLP
+269 EYREKIKALP
-279 LPEEVSEGLGKEVDR
+279 LPEEVVTGLNKEVDR
-294 LVKMPPMMAE
+294 LFKMPPMMAE

-320 GKYDK
+320 GKYDE
-325 NGFDIGKAAKILDK
+325 NGFDIDKAARILDK

-351 LEHLAVQKLAKTDK
+351 LEHLAVQKLAKTNK
-365 APILCFVGPPGV
+365 APILCLVGPPGV

-383 ISIAEAVNRKFTR
+383 VSVAEAVNRKFTR

-422 LIHGMQKAGCL
+422 IIHGMQKVGCL

-472 FIEYPF
+472 FIEF
-478 NMSSVFWIVTANTVD
+478 SFDLSSVFWIVTANTVE

-508 SSYTEEEKLNIAKLH
+508 SSYTEGEKLNIAKLH
-523 LLPKEMEANGLTKET
+523 LLPKEMKANGLTKDT
-538 FSVTSGAVRKI
+538 FSITTGAIRKM

-574 YRIVTKKESSA
+574 FRIVTGKETDA
-585 SITVKNLTDYLG
+585 KVTVKNLAEYLG
-597 PCIYLETDLRARK
+597 PCIYLESDLRARE

-623 GGELLKVEVLT
+623 GGELLKVEVLA
-634 AEGKGGLILT
+634 AEGKGGLTLT

-657 GYTYIRSRYKELKL
+657 GYTYIRSRYKELGL
-671 KADFYD
+671 KDDFYD
-677 RTDIHIHLP
+677 KTDIHIHLP

-708 LTGRKV
+708 LTGRAV

-754 ERNMQDLAELPQKVR
+754 ERNMQDLTELPEKVR
-769 EEIQFVPV
+769 EEIHFIPV
-777 SHMDEVLNLAL
+777 SHMDEVLKLAL
-788 DPMPEKEHKNGANNG
+788 KPL
-803 KTVK
+803 

>member
-1 MSRVNVPDILNNG
+1 LD
-14 GYKLNTFSQ
+14 TFSRIF
-23 VLPLMPLRGTVIF
+23 PLLPLRGMVIF

-51 NAVNAAMRRGKK
+51 NAVNVAMRHGKK
-63 ILIVSQIKSEFED
+63 ILIVSQIKSEAE
-76 PEPSQLFKVGVVAEI
+76 EPALDNLYKVGVVAEI

-105 VEGLFRAGTDL
+105 VEGLYRASADR
-116 VTEDADGCWQ
+116 VSEDAEGCW
-126 AAFRELSPLALPEEG
+126 AAAVRELSARTLPEEG
-141 IELEALR
+141 LELETLR
-148 RMVISEFEKWVLFGK
+148 RMVISEFEKWVLLGK
-163 KISPEIL
+163 KISPEVL
-170 LSFKDNPNAGAVAD
+170 LSFKDNPDAGIVAD
-184 TITGYLDVPF
+184 TIAGYLDVNL
-194 EVKQQFL
+194 EMKQLLL
-201 ETVAVKSRLEKL
+201 ETVSAKSRLEKL
-213 FEILHKEMTISELE
+213 YEILHKEMTISELE
-227 KSIAQKVHQSIEK
+227 KSIAQKVHQNIEQ
-240 NQKEYYLREQIKVIS
+240 NQKEYYLREQLKVIS
-255 KELGDEEDVHAEAQ
+255 KELGDAEDVHAEAE
-269 EYREKIKSLP
+269 EYREKIKALP
-279 LPEEVSEGLGKEVDR
+279 LPEEVVTGLNKEVDR
-294 LVKMPPMMAE
+294 LFKMPPMMAE

-320 GKYDK
+320 GKYDE
-325 NGFDIGKAAKILDK
+325 NGFDIDKAARILDK

-351 LEHLAVQKLAKTDK
+351 LEHLAVQKLAKTNK
-365 APILCFVGPPGV
+365 APILCLVGPPGV

-383 ISIAEAVNRKFTR
+383 VSVAEAVNRKFTR

-422 LIHGMQKAGCL
+422 IIHGMQKVGCL

-472 FIEYPF
+472 FIEF
-478 NMSSVFWIVTANTVD
+478 SFDLSSVFWIVTANTVE

-508 SSYTEEEKLNIAKLH
+508 SSYTEDEKLNIAKLH
-523 LLPKEMEANGLTKET
+523 LLPKEMKANGLTKET
-538 FSVTSGAVRKI
+538 ISVTPGAIRKM

-574 YRIVTKKESSA
+574 FRIVTDKETDA
-585 SITVKNLTDYLG
+585 KVTVKNLAEYLG
-597 PCIYLETDLRARK
+597 PCIYLESDLRARE

-623 GGELLKVEVLT
+623 GGELLKVEVLA
-634 AEGKGGLILT
+634 AEGKGGLTLT

-657 GYTYIRSRYKELKL
+657 GYTYIRSRYKQLGLKE
-671 KADFYD
+671 DFYD
-677 RTDIHIHLP
+677 KTDIHIHLP

-708 LTGRKV
+708 LTGRTV

-754 ERNMQDLAELPQKVR
+754 ERNMQDLTELPEKVR
-769 EEIQFVPV
+769 EEIHFIPV
-777 SHMDEVLNLAL
+777 SHMDEVLKLAL
-788 DPMPEKEHKNGANNG
+788 KPLSGQGRKESN
-803 KTVK
+803 

>member
-1 MSRVNVPDILNNG
+1 MD
-14 GYKLNTFSQ
+14 TFSRI
-23 VLPLMPLRGTVIF
+23 LPLLPLRGMVIF

-51 NAVNAAMRRGKK
+51 NAVNVAMRHGKK
-63 ILIVSQIKSEFED
+63 ILIVSQIKSETEE
-76 PEPSQLFKVGVVAEI
+76 PELANLYRVGVVADI
-91 KQMLK
+91 RQMLK

-105 VEGLFRAGTDL
+105 VEGLFRASADR
-116 VTEDADGCWQ
+116 VSEDAEGSW
-126 AAFRELSPLALPEEG
+126 AAAYTELSSRALPEEG
-141 IELEALR
+141 LELETLR
-148 RMVISEFEKWVLFGK
+148 RMVISEFEKWVLLGK

-170 LSFKDNPNAGAVAD
+170 LSFKDNPDAGIVAD
-184 TITGYLDVPF
+184 TIAGYLDVSL
-194 EVKQQFL
+194 ETKQLLL
-201 ETVAVKSRLEKL
+201 ETVSVKSRLEKL
-213 FEILHKEMTISELE
+213 YEILHKEMTISELE
-227 KSIAQKVHQSIEK
+227 KSIAQKVHQNIEQ

-255 KELGDEEDVHAEAQ
+255 QELGDAEDVHAEAE
-269 EYREKIKSLP
+269 EYREKIKALP
-279 LPEEVSEGLGKEVDR
+279 LPEEVVKGLNKEVDR
-294 LVKMPPMMAE
+294 LFKMPPMMAE

-320 GKYDK
+320 GKYDE
-325 NGFDIGKAAKILDK
+325 NGFDIEKAARILDK

-351 LEHLAVQKLAKTDK
+351 LEHLAVQKLAKTNK
-365 APILCFVGPPGV
+365 APILCLVGPPGV

-383 ISIAEAVNRKFTR
+383 VSIAEAINRKFTR

-422 LIHGMQKAGCL
+422 IIHGMQKVGCL

-472 FIEYPF
+472 FIEYSF
-478 NMSSVFWIVTANTVD
+478 DLSSVFWIVTANTAE

-508 SSYTEEEKLNIAKLH
+508 SSYTEDEKLNIARLH
-523 LLPKEMEANGLTKET
+523 LLPKEMEANGLTKES
-538 FSVTSGAVRKI
+538 FSITTGAIRKI

-559 RRLERQIAKLCRKVA
+559 RRLERQLAKLCRKVA
-574 YRIVTKKESSA
+574 FRIVTARETA
-585 SITVKNLTDYLG
+585 ARVTVKNLTDYLG
-597 PCIYLETDLRARK
+597 PCIYLESDLRARE

-623 GGELLKVEVLT
+623 GGELLKVEVLA
-634 AEGKGGLILT
+634 AEGKGGMTLT

-657 GYTYIRSRYKELKL
+657 GYTYIRSRYKKLGLKE
-671 KADFYD
+671 DFYD
-677 RTDIHIHLP
+677 KTDIHIHLP

-708 LTGRKV
+708 LTGRSV

-754 ERNMQDLAELPQKVR
+754 ERNMQDLTELPQKVR
-769 EEIQFVPV
+769 EDIHFVPV
-777 SHMDEVLNLAL
+777 SHMDEVLKLAL
-788 DPMPEKEHKNGANNG
+788 KP
-803 KTVK
+803 

>member
-1 MSRVNVPDILNNG
+1 MD
-14 GYKLNTFSQ
+14 TFSQ
-23 VLPLMPLRGTVIF
+23 ILPLLPLRGMVIF

-51 NAVNAAMRRGKK
+51 NAVNAAMRHGKK
-63 ILIVSQIKSEFED
+63 ILIVSQIKSETEE
-76 PEPSQLFKVGVVAEI
+76 PELANLYRVGVVAEI
-91 KQMLK
+91 RQMLK

-105 VEGLFRAGTDL
+105 VEGLYRASADR
-116 VTEDADGCWQ
+116 VSEDAEGGW
-126 AAFRELSPLALPEEG
+126 AASFTELKAQALPEEG
-141 IELEALR
+141 LELETLR
-148 RMVISEFEKWVLFGK
+148 RMAISEFEKWVLLGK
-163 KISPEIL
+163 KISPEVL
-170 LSFKDNPNAGAVAD
+170 LSFKDNPDAGIVAD
-184 TITGYLDVPF
+184 TIAGYLDVNLKT
-194 EVKQQFL
+194 KQLLL
-201 ETVAVKSRLEKL
+201 ETVSVKARLEKL
-213 FEILHKEMTISELE
+213 YEILHKEMTISELE
-227 KSIAQKVHQSIEK
+227 KDIAQKVHQNIEQ

-255 KELGDEEDVHAEAQ
+255 QELGDAEDVHAEAE
-269 EYREKIKSLP
+269 EYREKIKALP
-279 LPEEVSEGLGKEVDR
+279 LPEDVLKGLNKEVDR
-294 LVKMPPMMAE
+294 LFKMPPMMAE

-325 NGFDIGKAAKILDK
+325 NGFDITRAARILDK

-351 LEHLAVQKLAKTDK
+351 LEHLAVQKLANTNK
-365 APILCFVGPPGV
+365 APILCLVGPPGV

-383 ISIAEAVNRKFTR
+383 VSIAEAINRKFTR

-422 LIHGMQKAGCL
+422 IIHGMQKVGCL

-478 NMSSVFWIVTANTVD
+478 DLSSVFWIVTANTSE

-508 SSYTEEEKLNIAKLH
+508 SSYTEDEKLNIARLH
-523 LLPKEMEANGLTKET
+523 LLPKEMEANGLTRET
-538 FSVTSGAVRKI
+538 LSITSGAIRKI

-559 RRLERQIAKLCRKVA
+559 RRLERQLAKLCRKVA
-574 YRIVTKKESSA
+574 YRIVTEKETDA
-585 SITVKNLTDYLG
+585 KVTVKNLADYLG
-597 PCIYLETDLRARK
+597 PCIYLESDMRARE

-623 GGELLKVEVLT
+623 GGELLKVEVLA
-634 AEGKGGLILT
+634 AEGKGGMTLT

-657 GYTYIRSRYKELKL
+657 GYTYIRSRYKELGL
-671 KADFYD
+671 KEDFYD
-677 RTDIHIHLP
+677 KTDIHIHLP

-708 LTGRKV
+708 LTGRV
-714 KADLAMTGEIT
+714 VRADLAMTGEIT

-769 EEIQFVPV
+769 DDIHFVPV
-777 SHMDEVLNLAL
+777 THMDEVLKLAL
-788 DPMPEKEHKNGANNG
+788 KA
-803 KTVK
+803 

>member
-1 MSRVNVPDILNNG
+1 MD
-14 GYKLNTFSQ
+14 TFSRI
-23 VLPLMPLRGTVIF
+23 LPLLPLRGMVIF

-51 NAVNAAMRRGKK
+51 NAVNAAMRHGKK
-63 ILIVSQIKSEFED
+63 ILIVSQIKSDKEE
-76 PEPSQLFKVGVVAEI
+76 PELANLYRVGVVAEI
-91 KQMLK
+91 RQMLK

-105 VEGLFRAGTDL
+105 VEGLFRASADR
-116 VTEDADGCWQ
+116 VSEDAEGGW
-126 AAFRELSPLALPEEG
+126 AASFTELSARALPEEG
-141 IELEALR
+141 LELETLR
-148 RMVISEFEKWVLFGK
+148 RMVIAEFEKWVLLGK
-163 KISPEIL
+163 KISPEVL
-170 LSFKDNPNAGAVAD
+170 LSFKDNPDAGVVAD
-184 TITGYLDVPF
+184 TIAGYLDVNLRT
-194 EVKQQFL
+194 KQLLL
-201 ETVAVKSRLEKL
+201 ETVSVKSRLEKIY
-213 FEILHKEMTISELE
+213 EILHKEMTISELE
-227 KSIAQKVHQSIEK
+227 KDIAQKVHQNIEQ

-255 KELGDEEDVHAEAQ
+255 QELGDAEDVHAEAE
-269 EYREKIKSLP
+269 EYREKIKALP
-279 LPEEVSEGLGKEVDR
+279 LPEEVLKGLNKEVDR
-294 LVKMPPMMAE
+294 LFKMPPMMAE

-325 NGFDIGKAAKILDK
+325 NGFDITRAARILDK

-351 LEHLAVQKLAKTDK
+351 LEHLAVQKLAKTNK
-365 APILCFVGPPGV
+365 APILCLVGPPGV

-383 ISIAEAVNRKFTR
+383 VSIAEAINRKFTR

-422 LIHGMQKAGCL
+422 IIHGMQKVGCL

-478 NMSSVFWIVTANTVD
+478 DLSSVFWIVTANTAE

-508 SSYTEEEKLNIAKLH
+508 SSYTEDEKLNIARLH
-523 LLPKEMEANGLTKET
+523 LLPKEMEANGLTRET
-538 FSVTSGAVRKI
+538 LSITSGAIRKI

-574 YRIVTKKESSA
+574 YRIVTAKETDA
-585 SITVKNLTDYLG
+585 KVTVKNLADYLG
-597 PCIYLETDLRARK
+597 PCIYLESDMRARE

-623 GGELLKVEVLT
+623 GGELLKVEVLA
-634 AEGKGGLILT
+634 AEGKGGMTLT

-657 GYTYIRSRYKELKL
+657 GYTYIRSRYKELGL
-671 KADFYD
+671 KEDFYD
-677 RTDIHIHLP
+677 KTDIHIHLP

-708 LTGRKV
+708 LTGRVV

-769 EEIQFVPV
+769 DDIHFVPV
-777 SHMDEVLNLAL
+777 THMDEVLKLAL
-788 DPMPEKEHKNGANNG
+788 KP
-803 KTVK
+803 

>member
-1 MSRVNVPDILNNG
+1 MD
-14 GYKLNTFSQ
+14 TFSRI
-23 VLPLMPLRGTVIF
+23 LPLLPLRGMVIF

-51 NAVNAAMRRGKK
+51 NAVNVAMRHGKK
-63 ILIVSQIKSEFED
+63 ILIVSQIKSEAE
-76 PEPSQLFKVGVVAEI
+76 EPALDNLYKVGVVAEI

-105 VEGLFRAGTDL
+105 VEGLCRASADR
-116 VTEDADGCWQ
+116 VSEDAEGSW
-126 AAFRELSPLALPEEG
+126 AAAITELSARTLPEEG
-141 IELEALR
+141 LELETLR
-148 RMVISEFEKWVLFGK
+148 RMVISEFEKWVLLGK
-163 KISPEIL
+163 KISPEVL
-170 LSFKDNPNAGAVAD
+170 LSFKDNPDAGIVAD
-184 TITGYLDVPF
+184 TIAGYLDVSL
-194 EVKQQFL
+194 EMKQLLL
-201 ETVAVKSRLEKL
+201 ETVSVKERLEKL
-213 FEILHKEMTISELE
+213 YEILHKEMTISELE
-227 KSIAQKVHQSIEK
+227 KSIAHKVQQSIEQ
-240 NQKEYYLREQIKVIS
+240 NQKEYYLREQLKVIS
-255 KELGDEEDVHAEAQ
+255 KELGDAEDVHAEAE
-269 EYREKIKSLP
+269 EYREKIKALP
-279 LPEEVSEGLGKEVDR
+279 LPEEVVTGLNKEVDR
-294 LVKMPPMMAE
+294 LFKMPPMMAE

-320 GKYDK
+320 GKYDE
-325 NGFDIGKAAKILDK
+325 NGFDIDKAARILDK

-351 LEHLAVQKLAKTDK
+351 LEHLAVKKLAKTNK
-365 APILCFVGPPGV
+365 APILCLVGPPGV

-383 ISIAEAVNRKFTR
+383 VSVAEAVNRKFTR

-422 LIHGMQKAGCL
+422 IIHGMQKVGCL

-472 FIEYPF
+472 FIEF
-478 NMSSVFWIVTANTVD
+478 SFDLSSVFWIVTANTVE

-508 SSYTEEEKLNIAKLH
+508 SSYTEGEKLNIAKLH
-523 LLPKEMEANGLTKET
+523 LLPKEMKANGLTKDT
-538 FSVTSGAVRKI
+538 FSITTGAIRKM

-574 YRIVTKKESSA
+574 FRIVTGKETDA
-585 SITVKNLTDYLG
+585 KVTVKNLAEYLG
-597 PCIYLETDLRARK
+597 PCIYLESDLRARE

-623 GGELLKVEVLT
+623 GGELLKVEVLA
-634 AEGKGGLILT
+634 AEGKGGLTLT

-657 GYTYIRSRYKELKL
+657 GYTYIRSRYKELGL
-671 KADFYD
+671 KDDFYD
-677 RTDIHIHLP
+677 KTDIHIHLP

-708 LTGRKV
+708 LTGRAV

-754 ERNMQDLAELPQKVR
+754 ERNMQDLTELPEKVR
-769 EEIQFVPV
+769 EEIHFIPV
-777 SHMDEVLNLAL
+777 SHMDEVLKLAL
-788 DPMPEKEHKNGANNG
+788 KPL
-803 KTVK
+803 

>member
-1 MSRVNVPDILNNG
+1 MD
-14 GYKLNTFSQ
+14 TFSRI
-23 VLPLMPLRGTVIF
+23 LPLLPLRGMVIF

-51 NAVNAAMRRGKK
+51 NAVNAAMRHGKK
-63 ILIVSQIKSEFED
+63 ILIVSQIKSDKEE
-76 PEPSQLFKVGVVAEI
+76 PELANLYRVGVVAEI
-91 KQMLK
+91 RQMLK

-105 VEGLFRAGTDL
+105 VEGLFRASADR
-116 VTEDADGCWQ
+116 VSEDAEGGW
-126 AAFRELSPLALPEEG
+126 AASFTELSARALPEEG
-141 IELEALR
+141 LELETLR
-148 RMVISEFEKWVLFGK
+148 RMVIAEFEKWVLLGK
-163 KISPEIL
+163 KISPEVL
-170 LSFKDNPNAGAVAD
+170 LSFKDNPDAGVVAD
-184 TITGYLDVPF
+184 TIAGYLDVNLKT
-194 EVKQQFL
+194 KQLLL
-201 ETVAVKSRLEKL
+201 ETVSVKSRLEKL
-213 FEILHKEMTISELE
+213 YEILHKEMTISELE
-227 KSIAQKVHQSIEK
+227 KDIAQKVHQNIEQ

-255 KELGDEEDVHAEAQ
+255 QELGDAEDVHAEAE
-269 EYREKIKSLP
+269 EYREKIKALP
-279 LPEEVSEGLGKEVDR
+279 LPEEVLKGLNKEVDR
-294 LVKMPPMMAE
+294 LFKMPPMMAE

-325 NGFDIGKAAKILDK
+325 NGFDITRAARILDK

-351 LEHLAVQKLAKTDK
+351 LEHLAVQKLAKTNK
-365 APILCFVGPPGV
+365 APILCLVGPPGV

-383 ISIAEAVNRKFTR
+383 VSIAEAINRKFTR

-422 LIHGMQKAGCL
+422 IIHGMQKVGCL

-478 NMSSVFWIVTANTVD
+478 DLSSVFWIVTANTSD

-508 SSYTEEEKLNIAKLH
+508 SSYTEDEKLNSARLH
-523 LLPKEMEANGLTKET
+523 LLPKEMEANGLTRET
-538 FSVTSGAVRKI
+538 LSITSGAIRKI

-574 YRIVTKKESSA
+574 YRIVTAKETDA
-585 SITVKNLTDYLG
+585 KVTVKNLTDYLG
-597 PCIYLETDLRARK
+597 PCIYLESDMRAR
-610 EVGIVTGLAWTSV
+610 EETGIVTGLAWTSV
-623 GGELLKVEVLT
+623 GGELLKVEVLA
-634 AEGKGGLILT
+634 AEGKGGMTLT

-657 GYTYIRSRYKELKL
+657 GYTYIRSRYKELGL
-671 KADFYD
+671 KEDFYD
-677 RTDIHIHLP
+677 KTDIHIHLP

-708 LTGRKV
+708 LTGRVV

-754 ERNMQDLAELPQKVR
+754 ERNMQDLTELPQKVR
-769 EEIQFVPV
+769 EDIHFVPV
-777 SHMDEVLNLAL
+777 THMDEVLKLAL
-788 DPMPEKEHKNGANNG
+788 KP
-803 KTVK
+803 

>member
-1 MSRVNVPDILNNG
+1 MD
-14 GYKLNTFSQ
+14 TFSRI
-23 VLPLMPLRGTVIF
+23 LPLLPLRGMVIF

-51 NAVNAAMRRGKK
+51 NAVNVAMRHGKK
-63 ILIVSQIKSEFED
+63 ILIVSQIKSETEE
-76 PEPSQLFKVGVVAEI
+76 PELANLYRVGVVAEI

-105 VEGLFRAGTDL
+105 VEGLYRASADR
-116 VTEDADGCWQ
+116 VSEDAEGSWA
-126 AAFRELSPLALPEEG
+126 AAFTELSVPALPEEG
-141 IELEALR
+141 LELETLR
-148 RMVISEFEKWVLFGK
+148 RMVISEFEKWVLLGK

-170 LSFKDNPNAGAVAD
+170 LSFKDNPDAGIVAD
-184 TITGYLDVPF
+184 TIAGYLDVNL
-194 EVKQQFL
+194 ETKQLLL
-201 ETVAVKSRLEKL
+201 ETVSVKSRLEKL
-213 FEILHKEMTISELE
+213 YEILHKEMTISELE
-227 KSIAQKVHQSIEK
+227 KSIAQKVHQNIEQ

-255 KELGDEEDVHAEAQ
+255 QELGDAEDVHAEAE
-269 EYREKIKSLP
+269 EYREKIKALP
-279 LPEEVSEGLGKEVDR
+279 LPEEVLKGLNKEVDR
-294 LVKMPPMMAE
+294 LFKMPPMMAE

-320 GKYDK
+320 GKYDE
-325 NGFDIGKAAKILDK
+325 NGFDIEKAARILDK

-351 LEHLAVQKLAKTDK
+351 LEHLAVQKLAKTNK
-365 APILCFVGPPGV
+365 APILCLVGPPGV

-383 ISIAEAVNRKFTR
+383 VSIAEAINRKFTR

-422 LIHGMQKAGCL
+422 IIHGMQKVGCL

-472 FIEYPF
+472 FIEYSF
-478 NMSSVFWIVTANTVD
+478 DLSSVFWIVTANTAE

-508 SSYTEEEKLNIAKLH
+508 SSYTEDEKLNIARLH
-523 LLPKEMEANGLTKET
+523 LLPKEMEANGLTKES
-538 FSVTSGAVRKI
+538 FSITTGAIRKI

-559 RRLERQIAKLCRKVA
+559 RRLERQLAKLCRKVA
-574 YRIVTKKESSA
+574 FRIVTARETA
-585 SITVKNLTDYLG
+585 ARVTVKNLTDYLG
-597 PCIYLETDLRARK
+597 PCIYLESDLRARE

-623 GGELLKVEVLT
+623 GGELLKVEVL
-634 AEGKGGLILT
+634 AADGKGGLTLT

-657 GYTYIRSRYKELKL
+657 GYTYIRSRYKELGL
-671 KADFYD
+671 KEDFYD
-677 RTDIHIHLP
+677 KTDIHIHLP

-708 LTGRKV
+708 LTGRPV
-714 KADLAMTGEIT
+714 KAGLAMTGEIT

-754 ERNMQDLAELPQKVR
+754 ERNMQDLTELPQKVR
-769 EEIQFVPV
+769 DDIHFIPV
-777 SHMDEVLNLAL
+777 SHMDEVLKLAL
-788 DPMPEKEHKNGANNG
+788 KS
-803 KTVK
+803 

>member
-1 MSRVNVPDILNNG
+1 MD
-14 GYKLNTFSQ
+14 TFSRI
-23 VLPLMPLRGTVIF
+23 LPLLPLRGMVIF

-51 NAVNAAMRRGKK
+51 NAVNAAMRHGKK
-63 ILIVSQIKSEFED
+63 ILIVSQIKSDKEE
-76 PEPSQLFKVGVVAEI
+76 PELANLYRVGVVAEI
-91 KQMLK
+91 RQMLK

-105 VEGLFRAGTDL
+105 VEGLYRASADR
-116 VTEDADGCWQ
+116 VSEDAEGGW
-126 AAFRELSPLALPEEG
+126 AASFTELSARPLREEG
-141 IELEALR
+141 LELETLR
-148 RMVISEFEKWVLFGK
+148 RMVISEFEKWVLLGK
-163 KISPEIL
+163 KISPEVL
-170 LSFKDNPNAGAVAD
+170 LSFKDNPDAGVVAD
-184 TITGYLDVPF
+184 TIAGYLDVNLKT
-194 EVKQQFL
+194 KQLLL
-201 ETVAVKSRLEKL
+201 ETVSVKSRLEKL
-213 FEILHKEMTISELE
+213 YEILHKEMTISELE
-227 KSIAQKVHQSIEK
+227 KDIAQKVHQNIEQ

-255 KELGDEEDVHAEAQ
+255 QELGDAEDVHAEAE
-269 EYREKIKSLP
+269 EYREKIKALP
-279 LPEEVSEGLGKEVDR
+279 LPEEVLKGLNKEVDR
-294 LVKMPPMMAE
+294 LFKMPPMMAE

-325 NGFDIGKAAKILDK
+325 NGFDIKKAARILDK

-351 LEHLAVQKLAKTDK
+351 LEHLAVQKLAKTNK
-365 APILCFVGPPGV
+365 APILCLVGPPGV

-383 ISIAEAVNRKFTR
+383 VSIAEAINRKFTR

-422 LIHGMQKAGCL
+422 IIHGMQKVGCL

-478 NMSSVFWIVTANTVD
+478 DLSSVFWIVTANTSE

-508 SSYTEEEKLNIAKLH
+508 SSYTEDEKLNIARLH
-523 LLPKEMEANGLTKET
+523 LLPKEMEANGLTRET
-538 FSVTSGAVRKI
+538 LSITSGAIRKI

-574 YRIVTKKESSA
+574 YRIVTAKETDA
-585 SITVKNLTDYLG
+585 KVTVKNLADYLG
-597 PCIYLETDLRARK
+597 PCIYLESDMRAR
-610 EVGIVTGLAWTSV
+610 EETGIVTGLAWTSV
-623 GGELLKVEVLT
+623 GGELLKVEVLA
-634 AEGKGGLILT
+634 AEGKGGMTLT

-657 GYTYIRSRYKELKL
+657 GYTYIRSRYKELGL
-671 KADFYD
+671 KEDFYD
-677 RTDIHIHLP
+677 KTDIHIHLP

-708 LTGRKV
+708 LTGRVV

-769 EEIQFVPV
+769 EDIHFVPV
-777 SHMDEVLNLAL
+777 THMDEVLKLAL
-788 DPMPEKEHKNGANNG
+788 KP
-803 KTVK
+803 